1 MRVVLDTNIL
11 LSALMVRHTPP
22 DRIYTAWVQTKFE
35 LATSEVQIT
44 ELRAVSRRP
53 ELRSRLRP
61 SEVGHLVNELR
72 ALALFFADLPD
83 VTASPDPDDNFLL
96 AIAQASQADY
106 LVTGDKSGLL
116 ALERYEGTNI
126 ITARAFVESVLS
138 WP

>member
-1 MRVVLDTNIL
+1 M
-11 LSALMVRHTPP
+11 
-22 DRIYTAWVQTKFE
+22 QTKFE

-116 ALERYEGTNI
+116 ALERCEGTNI